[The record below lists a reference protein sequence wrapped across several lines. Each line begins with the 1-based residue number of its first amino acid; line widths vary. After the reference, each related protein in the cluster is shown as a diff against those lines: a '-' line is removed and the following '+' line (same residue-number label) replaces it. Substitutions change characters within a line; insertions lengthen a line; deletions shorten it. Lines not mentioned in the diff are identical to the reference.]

1 MARSDREIRGVLRRN
16 IQRNGSA
23 VEMVKLMEECGELV
37 QAAAK
42 MMCGKISEEDVGHL
56 AEEMGDVEICME
68 QMRMI
73 FPGLRRMEDIFIE
86 EKLDR
91 LEEANLGGR

>member
-1 MARSDREIRGVLRRN
+1 MVRSDREIRGVLRRN
-16 IQRNGSA
+16 IRRHGSA

-37 QAAAK
+37 QAAAR
-42 MMCGKISEEDVGHL
+42 MMVGRIDVQDIEHL

-73 FPGLRRMEDIFIE
+73 FPGLRRMEDEWIE

-91 LEEANLGGR
+91 LEEANRGGR